1 MKGLGD
7 NCGGSSSDHWGSSV
21 AVEPGVSVVPSE
33 GGGDVS
39 GHGGGV
45 VRDGNGDLLD
55 GVDGGVDSL
64 ADGLDGV
71 GPGLVSDGLGDGLV
85 GPHWSGDMLGAE
97 GWDVLEDGLSDVVG
111 PDDGGWLV
119 GGDGSGNVSVGGLSD
134 WVSQSGDLGSDLS
147 EGMSL
152 SGGVSKVTAQPV
164 VLDGGGVV
172 SRSSDQ
178 VRGGSQGSS
187 GSHHGLGGHFDDAS
201 TAKSDQGGEK
211 QEGLKLWNDE

>member
-1 MKGLGD
+1 MGSH
-7 NCGGSSSDHWGSSV
+7 GGSLGVGS
-21 AVEPGVSVVPSE
+21 
-33 GGGDVS
+33 
-39 GHGGGV
+39 HGGNGL
-45 VRDGNGDLLD
+45 VRDGHWDLLD
-55 GVDGGVDSL
+55 SVDWSVDGL

-71 GPGLVSDGLGDGLV
+71 GPGLVGDGLGDGLV
-85 GPHWSGDMLGAE
+85 SPHWSGDMLGAE

-152 SGGVSKVTAQPV
+152 SGGVSEVTAQPV

-187 GSHHGLGGHFDDAS
+187 GSHHGSGSHFDGGS

-211 QEGLKLWNDE
+211 QEGVHGGC

>member
-1 MKGLGD
+1 MGKSRGSVGKSRGGVGNSD
-7 NCGGSSSDHWGSSV
+7 GGSVGDTDGDMSDLMDW
-21 AVEPGVSVVPSE
+21 
-33 GGGDVS
+33 
-39 GHGGGV
+39 
-45 VRDGNGDLLD
+45 
-55 GVDGGVDSL
+55 GVDSL

-85 GPHWSGDMLGAE
+85 SPHWSGDMLGAE

-152 SGGVSKVTAQPV
+152 SGGVSEVTAQPV

-187 GSHHGLGGHFDDAS
+187 GSHHGSGSHFDGGS

-211 QEGLKLWNDE
+211 QEGVHGGC

>member
-1 MKGLGD
+1 MGKSRGSVGNSD
-7 NCGGSSSDHWGSSV
+7 GGSAGDTDGDMSDLMDW
-21 AVEPGVSVVPSE
+21 
-33 GGGDVS
+33 
-39 GHGGGV
+39 
-45 VRDGNGDLLD
+45 
-55 GVDGGVDSL
+55 GVDSL

-178 VRGGSQGSS
+178 VGGGSQGSS
-187 GSHHGLGGHFDDAS
+187 GSYHGSGGHFDGGS

-211 QEGLKLWNDE
+211 QEGVHGGC